1 MAETPLS
8 LPGVRERVSECA
20 RASDRRMMELF
31 LRTILGR
38 QTRTQDPTE
47 GANVYTNVYICVR
60 GTCARHT
67 GESTGNA
74 AAIWSSL
81 NGDKLAASSHL
92 ALFATLLEARC
103 EFLVRHI
110 GDVNVNLQAYG
121 TVPYMPYGHMAMRR
135 RSHHR
140 YPSVPRVMSRS
151 RGYIRYNDTYNDT
164 TIHTIEISSRI
175 ERIRWMPS

>member
-1 MAETPLS
+1 
-8 LPGVRERVSECA
+8 
-20 RASDRRMMELF
+20 MMELF

-47 GANVYTNVYICVR
+47 GSNVYTNVYLCVR

-110 GDVNVNLQAYG
+110 GDVNVNLQAYD
-121 TVPYMPYGHMAMRR
+121 TVPDMTDVGPYGHMAIW
-135 RSHHR
+135 
-140 YPSVPRVMSRS
+140 P
-151 RGYIRYNDTYNDT
+151 
-164 TIHTIEISSRI
+164 
-175 ERIRWMPS
+175 